1 MLSKSCNTTKAL
13 QRHTTKSKKG
23 KGTKKATKSQKRAAT
38 ESGDDFKSE
47 SGDEPTV
54 KSRKKAQVTKG
65 NKSNEEVEEIDDVVT
80 VSPPEEISDDEVV
93 NSANENGVSQKKIT
107 QGNP

>member
-13 QRHTTKSKKG
+13 QRGTTKSKKG

-38 ESGDDFKSE
+38 ESGDDSKSE

-54 KSRKKAQVTKG
+54 KSWKKAGKKL
-65 NKSNEEVEEIDDVVT
+65 KSQK
-80 VSPPEEISDDEVV
+80 EISPM
-93 NSANENGVSQKKIT
+93 KKWRKLMMLLLCHHLRRLAMT
-107 QGNP
+107 RW